1 MIHVNYILELHLITK
16 YNHTICLHFRLTLL
30 SLCINLMQEQ
40 LIGKVKWLAAEV
52 GLGGGKARY
61 PFTFFFETLPY

>member
-1 MIHVNYILELHLITK
+1 MYPLDILELPNIT
-16 YNHTICLHFRLTLL
+16 IPFVLARLTLL
-30 SLCINLMQEQ
+30 SLGINLMQEQ

-61 PFTFFFETLPY
+61 PFTFFFEILPY